1 MAKKFNPFPDP
12 KKGKGRKVLKRPAS
26 VKSLAWKKVPYV
38 RGART
43 VKAHGVR
50 KEQAHWKRT
59 MTELLSCSDTQIVK
73 TLIQDKLLPDWSGKV
88 CPKCNKGSLSSLK
101 VHCSEGVPKYRCSRK
116 SCQQR
121 VCPQYLHP
129 LFQICRGPE
138 GHSLQVQSAMLL
150 LLLLRVSLASIHI
163 ILGVNHKAVENMQ
176 RRLEEVRRKYVE
188 KKEKEIVF
196 QKCKGWI
203 DVEGDEVTFDK
214 HDISQGPSL
223 KHQVT
228 GDKCLLW
235 EQWCGLVQRENQKRS
250 SLLA

>member
-1 MAKKFNPFPDP
+1 
-12 KKGKGRKVLKRPAS
+12 
-26 VKSLAWKKVPYV
+26 
-38 RGART
+38 
-43 VKAHGVR
+43 
-50 KEQAHWKRT
+50 
-59 MTELLSCSDTQIVK
+59 
-73 TLIQDKLLPDWSGKV
+73 
-88 CPKCNKGSLSSLK
+88 
-101 VHCSEGVPKYRCSRK
+101 
-116 SCQQR
+116 
-121 VCPQYLHP
+121 
-129 LFQICRGPE
+129 
-138 GHSLQVQSAMLL
+138 MLL

-188 KKEKEIVF
+188 KKEKEIAF